1 MTERDAILGFALA
14 FVIAALVTPVT
25 ARFATRVGAVD
36 RPRARGLAERE
47 TPLLGGLAI
56 MAAVLAASLLFL
68 GLGGPV
74 GERMQ
79 GILLGAIVITLVGA
93 LDDRYDLHPVVKFAG
108 QCVAATIPVVA
119 GVKVGHFTLPFLGA
133 VDLGNAGGPLTVLSL
148 VFVMNVVNFSDGIDG
163 LAAGVCAI
171 AAVAFAIIAFD
182 LHKGHAATLSAIT
195 AGAALGFLVH
205 NFHPAS
211 IFMGDC
217 GSNLLGLLLGCV
229 AIEGA
234 VKTQAVLALV
244 FPLVVLAVPFLDT
257 TFVVLKR
264 LKYGRPVYVADQNH
278 FHHRFARI
286 GFSQRR
292 TVLYLYAWTLSVA
305 AFAVALRFVPYSD
318 NGGTLNLGWTLVVV
332 ALALVVVAA
341 SFYLVW
347 VLEILKL
354 RRIRERGLRRQDPAI
369 TDEEID
375 RDVAVRIE
383 TGQFD
388 AIRPEDLED

>member
-14 FVIAALVTPVT
+14 FALAALLTPVT
-25 ARFATRVGAVD
+25 ARFARRVGAVD
-36 RPRARGLAERE
+36 RPRARGLADRE
-47 TPLLGGLAI
+47 TPLLGGLAM
-56 MAAVLAASLLFL
+56 MAAVLVASLAFL
-68 GLGGPV
+68 NLAGDV

-79 GILLGAIVITLVGA
+79 GILLGALVITFVGA
-93 LDDRYDLHPVVKFAG
+93 LDDRFDLHPVVKFAG
-108 QCVAATIPVVA
+108 QVVAATIPVMA
-119 GVKVGHFTLPFLGA
+119 GVKVGNLTLPFLEPI
-133 VDLGNAGGPLTVLSL
+133 DLGDAGGPITVLGL

-171 AAVAFAIIAFD
+171 AAIAFAIIAFD
-182 LHKGHAATLSAIT
+182 LHRGTAATLAAIT
-195 AGAALGFLVH
+195 AGAALGFLIH

-211 IFMGDC
+211 VFMGDC
-217 GSNLLGLLLGCV
+217 GSNLLGLLLGCIAV
-229 AIEGA
+229 EGA

-292 TVLYLYAWTLSVA
+292 TVLYLYAWTLCVA
-305 AFAVALRFVPYSD
+305 AFAIALRFVPYSYD
-318 NGGTLNLGWTLVVV
+318 GGDLNPGWTLVIAALGFVV
-332 ALALVVVAA
+332 LAA

-354 RRIRERGLRRQDPAI
+354 RRMREHGLRRRDPQV
-369 TDEEID
+369 TDAEID
-375 RDVAVRIE
+375 RDVVEAIE
-383 TGQFD
+383 TGEFD
-388 AIRPEDLED
+388 AIRLEDV

>member
-1 MTERDAILGFALA
+1 MRERDAILGFAVA
-14 FVIAALVTPVT
+14 FVLAALLTPPV
-25 ARFATRVGAVD
+25 ARLARRVGAVD
-36 RPRARGLAERE
+36 QPRARGLADRE
-47 TPLLGGLAI
+47 TPLLGGVA
-56 MAAVLAASLLFL
+56 MMVAVLVAALAFL
-68 GLGGPV
+68 NLHGEVGG
-74 GERMQ
+74 RMQ
-79 GILLGAIVITLVGA
+79 GILIGAAVITLVGA
-93 LDDRYDLHPVVKFAG
+93 IDDRLDLHPVVKFAG
-108 QCVAATIPVVA
+108 QTLAATIPVVA
-119 GVKVGHFTLPFLGA
+119 GVKVGHLTLPFVGA
-133 VDLGNAGGPLTVLSL
+133 VDLGDAGGPLTVLSL

-171 AAVAFAIIAFD
+171 AGVAFAIIAFD
-182 LHKGHAATLSAIT
+182 LNKGTPATLSAIT
-195 AGAALGFLVH
+195 AGAALGFLIH

-211 IFMGDC
+211 IFMGDA

-234 VKTQAVLALV
+234 VKTQAILALV

-264 LKYGRPVYVADQNH
+264 LKYGNPVYVADQNH

-292 TVLYLYAWTLSVA
+292 TVFYLYAWTLCVA
-305 AFAVALRFVPYSD
+305 AFAIALRFVPYSD
-318 NGGTLNLGWTLVVV
+318 NGGTLHLGWTLVMA

-341 SFYLVW
+341 SVYLVW

-354 RRIRERGLRRQDPAI
+354 RRIRERGLRRSNPAI
-369 TDEEID
+369 SDDAID
-375 RDVAVRIE
+375 RDVAERIE

-388 AIRPEDLED
+388 AIRAEDV

>member
-14 FVIAALVTPVT
+14 FVVAALITPVT

-36 RPRARGLAERE
+36 HPRARGLAERE
-47 TPLLGGLAI
+47 TPLLGGLA
-56 MAAVLAASLLFL
+56 MLAAVVAASLLFL
-68 GLGGPV
+68 NLGGPV

-79 GILLGAIVITLVGA
+79 GILLGAIVITLVGT
-93 LDDRYDLHPVVKFAG
+93 LDDRFDLHPVVKFTG
-108 QCVAATIPVVA
+108 QTVAATIPVVA
-119 GVKVGHFTLPFLGA
+119 GVTVGHFTLPFLGA
-133 VDLGNAGGPLTVLSL
+133 INLGDAGGPLTVLSL

-182 LHKGHAATLSAIT
+182 LHKGTAATLSAIT
-195 AGAALGFLVH
+195 AGAALGFLIH

-305 AFAVALRFVPYSD
+305 GFAVALRFVPYSD
-318 NGGTLNLGWTLVVV
+318 NGGALNLGWALVMG
-332 ALALVVVAA
+332 ALALVVVAG

-354 RRIRERGLRRQDPAI
+354 RRIRERGLRGHDPAI

-375 RDVAVRIE
+375 RDVVARIE

-388 AIRPEDLED
+388 AIRPEDLEA